1 MKTGGNTFKGYPLPC
16 RQISTA
22 LICLA
27 LLWLPVQILAIDWQ
41 QQRQTMLSLIRDD
54 VARTVNYTEKKQ
66 LDERVITAMNIVP
79 RHHFVPLLNRP
90 FSYLNRPLSIG
101 YGQTISQ
108 PFIVALMTDLLAPQ
122 AHHRVLEIGTGS
134 GYQAAVLSQL
144 VKTVYSVEIIPEL
157 AKTSAKILNSKGS
170 TKDDPKGYPNVVTKT
185 ADGYYGWPQYAPFDG
200 IMVSAV
206 GGQIPP
212 PLLKQLRNGGRMV
225 LPVGEPFSVQ
235 YLMLVEKSLSGA
247 ITTRQILPVLFVPF
261 TGTH

>member
-1 MKTGGNTFKGYPLPC
+1 MNAARYAFVFYKL
-16 RQISTA
+16 R
-22 LICLA
+22 CLLLCIG
-27 LLWLPVQILAIDWQ
+27 LLWLPAQAVAIDWQ
-41 QQRQTMLSLIRDD
+41 QARQDMLSSIRDD
-54 VARTVNYTEKKQ
+54 VSRTVDYTEKKQ
-66 LDERVITAMNIVP
+66 LDERVMTAMGIVP
-79 RHHFVPLLNRP
+79 RHQFVPLVYRA
-90 FSYLNRPLSIG
+90 FSYQNRPLPIG

-144 VKTVYSVEIIPEL
+144 VKTVYSIEIIPQL
-157 AKTSAKILNSKGS
+157 AAASSRLLN
-170 TKDDPKGYPNVVTKT
+170 TETYPNVITRV
-185 ADGYYGWPQYAPFDG
+185 ADGYYGWPQQAPFDS
-200 IMVSAV
+200 IIVTAV

-235 YLMLVEKSLSGA
+235 YLMLVEKSPSGKL
-247 ITTRQILPVLFVPF
+247 TTRQILPVQFVPL